1 MTDAP
6 VSDGPVATHARPHR
20 PKPRSVLILGSGP
33 VVIGQAAEFDYAGT
47 QACRAL
53 RAEGVRTILVNSN
66 PATIMTDPTVADAV
80 YLEPL
85 TVDAIEAVIAREKPE
100 GLLAGLGGQTALNLA
115 TALAEA
121 GVLDRHNVRLL
132 GTPLEAIRMAEDRE
146 AFRDLLDRIDQ
157 PYAPSFIV
165 EGPDEAARHASAEAA
180 LADIGLPAIIRP
192 AFTLGGTGGGI
203 VGTEEAYWE
212 RVRAGLRASP
222 IKQVMIER
230 CLVGWQEIEYEVM
243 RDAEDTCIAVCSME
257 NVDPLGVHTGDSIV
271 VAPVQT
277 LTDQVHQRLRSAAL
291 AIIRALGV
299 EGGCNV
305 QFALSPDS
313 TEYAVIEVNPR
324 VSRSSAL
331 ASKATGYPIAR
342 VAAQI
347 AAGRTLADIPN
358 VVTGTTVAAFEP
370 ALDYVVVKLPRFP
383 FDKFPTA
390 DRRLGSQMKATGEVM
405 AIDRTF
411 GAALNKA
418 LRGLEQAGAGPLG
431 EDPSWRPTFDYLAAV
446 YAGAGARRRGRG
458 RRRRHPLDRRAR
470 RRLREHPLRAAVRRP
485 DRAPPVRGAVGLA
498 AVAGPR
504 AAPARRRPGDDP
516 RGHRDLAVVPR
527 RDGPQRRTGSGRAC
541 AGPRIA
547 DPEDA
552 DGAQLLATA
561 KRAGFADR
569 DLAVLAGVGEGEIR
583 TTRGTLRLEPGY
595 AMVDTCA
602 AEFAAETP
610 YFYSTYAS
618 AGSPPE
624 APPVQRP
631 AALVI
636 GSGPVRIGQGI
647 EFDYCAVQ
655 AADVLRREGWS
666 AVMVNSNPETV
677 STDFDASTRLYFEP
691 LDAESVLSIVT
702 FENGAAGLG
711 TSHPDDTHGI
721 DVAGVI
727 DGGRTGASP
736 GGRPAGYGSLPAVVA
751 FGGQTPLNLA
761 APLVRA
767 GVPLLGSSL
776 EAIDQAEERTRFSAL
791 LDRLGIPQPEG
802 GMAESIEEALTLA
815 ERIGYPV
822 IVRPSFVIG
831 GLAIDF
837 AYSPEDLARHLAAA
851 AVVDPDRPVRIDRF
865 LEGIE
870 VDVDAVCDGKGVLIP
885 GLLEHVERAGVHSGD
900 SIGVFP
906 PQHVAEGDRD
916 LIVWTMERICLA
928 LGARGLVN
936 AQFIVREDG
945 VYLIEVN
952 PRASRTVPFLSKVT
966 GVPMVELAVRI
977 SLGATLAEL
986 GWATG
991 LRPDPTFVAVK
1002 APAFSTAKLKG
1013 VDPSV
1018 GPFMQS
1024 TGEVIGIADDPR
1036 VAMAKAL
1043 TGASLVPPRT
1053 AEAEGEAPL
1062 ALLSIADRD
1071 KWGLLDLARA
1081 LDVAG
1086 YRLAATAGTRAVL
1099 LEAGFEAAPVA
1110 KLGAEPAPG
1119 EAGILELIADGHVR
1133 LVVNTP
1139 TPRSG
1144 AVRDAA
1150 DIRHAAIA
1158 EGVLCLTAIETG
1170 GRRGRG
1176 ARPRHRRRDR
1186 QGPPDHGLGADG
1198 RGAGRGRSLGY
1209 RGRSRL
1215 TRP

>member
-1 MTDAP
+1 M
-6 VSDGPVATHARPHR
+6 V
-20 PKPRSVLILGSGP
+20 
-33 VVIGQAAEFDYAGT
+33 
-47 QACRAL
+47 
-53 RAEGVRTILVNSN
+53 
-66 PATIMTDPTVADAV
+66 
-80 YLEPL
+80 
-85 TVDAIEAVIAREKPE
+85 
-100 GLLAGLGGQTALNLA
+100 
-115 TALAEA
+115 
-121 GVLDRHNVRLL
+121 
-132 GTPLEAIRMAEDRE
+132 
-146 AFRDLLDRIDQ
+146 
-157 PYAPSFIV
+157 
-165 EGPDEAARHASAEAA
+165 
-180 LADIGLPAIIRP
+180 
-192 AFTLGGTGGGI
+192 
-203 VGTEEAYWE
+203 
-212 RVRAGLRASP
+212 
-222 IKQVMIER
+222 ER

-277 LTDQVHQRLRSAAL
+277 LTDQVHQRLRRAAL

-418 LRGLEQAGAGPLG
+418 LRGSSRRAPGRSARIPRGT
-431 EDPSWRPTFDYLAAV
+431 PTFDYLAAV
-446 YAGAGARRRGRG
+446 YAGDDGEPTTSLIRWIDERGDACESPASPSARPRRSCSAGSSSRRTRGCGGSSACSAAASRG
-458 RRRRHPLDRRAR
+458 DH
-470 RRLREHPLRAAVRRP
+470 
-485 DRAPPVRGAVGLA
+485 
-498 AVAGPR
+498 
-504 AAPARRRPGDDP
+504 P
-516 RGHRDLAVVPR
+516 RGHRDLALVPR
-527 RDGPQRRTGSGRAC
+527 RDGPERGLEADVRASGSRLV
-541 AGPRIA
+541 
-547 DPEDA
+547 DPADA
-552 DGAQLLATA
+552 DAPALLATA
-561 KRAGFADR
+561 KRAGFGDR
-569 DLAVLAGVGEGEIR
+569 DLAALAGVRRRRTSRRPGELGLR
-583 TTRGTLRLEPGY
+583 PGTRW
-595 AMVDTCA
+595 
-602 AEFAAETP
+602 
-610 YFYSTYAS
+610 STR
-618 AGSPPE
+618 
-624 APPVQRP
+624 APPSSRPRRRISTRPTPRPARRRRRRPSPRP

-655 AADVLRREGWS
+655 AADAFRRAGLERRDGQLEPRDRVDRLRRVDAPVLRAARRRERAERHRVETPAPGAGRS
-666 AVMVNSNPETV
+666 AGRGRVRRP
-677 STDFDASTRLYFEP
+677 DPAEP
-691 LDAESVLSIVT
+691 
-702 FENGAAGLG
+702 
-711 TSHPDDTHGI
+711 
-721 DVAGVI
+721 
-727 DGGRTGASP
+727 R
-736 GGRPAGYGSLPAVVA
+736 RPAGR
-751 FGGQTPLNLA
+751 TPGA
-761 APLVRA
+761 AARLD
-767 GVPLLGSSL
+767 L
-776 EAIDQAEERTRFSAL
+776 ETIDQAEERTRFSAL

-837 AYSPEDLARHLAAA
+837 GYSPEDLVRQLAAA
-851 AVVDPDRPVRIDRF
+851 TVVDPDRPVRIDRF

-870 VDVDAVCDGKGVLIP
+870 VDVDAVCDGDGVLIP

-906 PQHVAEGDRD
+906 PQHVSEGDQD
-916 LIVWTMERICLA
+916 LIVCDDGADLHRARRARPRQRAVHRARRRRVPDRGQPARLA
-928 LGARGLVN
+928 DGAVHVEG
-936 AQFIVREDG
+936 DG
-945 VYLIEVN
+945 RADGRAGRPDL
-952 PRASRTVPFLSKVT
+952 PRRDARRAR
-966 GVPMVELAVRI
+966 LA
-977 SLGATLAEL
+977 G
-986 GWATG
+986 G
-991 LRPDPTFVAVK
+991 LRPDPPFVAVK

-1024 TGEVIGIADDPR
+1024 TGEVIGIADDAR

-1043 TGASLVPPRT
+1043 TGAVAVPPRRG
-1053 AEAEGEAPL
+1053 EGEAPL

-1081 LDVAG
+1081 LDAAG
-1086 YRLAATAGTRAVL
+1086 YRLAATAGTRDALVA
-1099 LEAGFEAAPVA
+1099 AGFTAEPVA
-1110 KLGAEPAPG
+1110 KLGAEPGPG
-1119 EAGILELIADGHVR
+1119 EAGILALIAGGHVR

-1170 GRRGRG
+1170 I
-1176 ARPRHRRRDR
+1176 AAAEALAPDIADEIAKVRPITDWVP
-1186 QGPPDHGLGADG
+1186 GPVVATPA
-1198 RGAGRGRSLGY
+1198 
-1209 RGRSRL
+1209 
-1215 TRP
+1215 

>member
-1 MTDAP
+1 MGRNVGLETD
-6 VSDGPVATHARPHR
+6 
-20 PKPRSVLILGSGP
+20 
-33 VVIGQAAEFDYAGT
+33 
-47 QACRAL
+47 
-53 RAEGVRTILVNSN
+53 
-66 PATIMTDPTVADAV
+66 
-80 YLEPL
+80 
-85 TVDAIEAVIAREKPE
+85 
-100 GLLAGLGGQTALNLA
+100 
-115 TALAEA
+115 
-121 GVLDRHNVRLL
+121 
-132 GTPLEAIRMAEDRE
+132 
-146 AFRDLLDRIDQ
+146 
-157 PYAPSFIV
+157 
-165 EGPDEAARHASAEAA
+165 
-180 LADIGLPAIIRP
+180 
-192 AFTLGGTGGGI
+192 
-203 VGTEEAYWE
+203 
-212 RVRAGLRASP
+212 VRA
-222 IKQVMIER
+222 
-230 CLVGWQEIEYEVM
+230 
-243 RDAEDTCIAVCSME
+243 
-257 NVDPLGVHTGDSIV
+257 
-271 VAPVQT
+271 
-277 LTDQVHQRLRSAAL
+277 
-291 AIIRALGV
+291 
-299 EGGCNV
+299 
-305 QFALSPDS
+305 
-313 TEYAVIEVNPR
+313 
-324 VSRSSAL
+324 
-331 ASKATGYPIAR
+331 
-342 VAAQI
+342 
-347 AAGRTLADIPN
+347 
-358 VVTGTTVAAFEP
+358 
-370 ALDYVVVKLPRFP
+370 
-383 FDKFPTA
+383 
-390 DRRLGSQMKATGEVM
+390 
-405 AIDRTF
+405 
-411 GAALNKA
+411 
-418 LRGLEQAGAGPLG
+418 
-431 EDPSWRPTFDYLAAV
+431 
-446 YAGAGARRRGRG
+446 AGAR
-458 RRRRHPLDRRAR
+458 L
-470 RRLREHPLRAAVRRP
+470 V
-485 DRAPPVRGAVGLA
+485 
-498 AVAGPR
+498 
-504 AAPARRRPGDDP
+504 
-516 RGHRDLAVVPR
+516 
-527 RDGPQRRTGSGRAC
+527 
-541 AGPRIA
+541 
-547 DPEDA
+547 DA
-552 DGAQLLATA
+552 TDEDGARLLATV

-569 DLAVLAGVGEGEIR
+569 DLATLAGVAEGEIR
-583 TTRGTLRLEPGY
+583 ATRGALGLEPGY

-624 APPVQRP
+624 APPVDRP

-691 LDAESVLSIVT
+691 LDAESVLSIVA
-702 FENGAAGLG
+702 FETGSKGGSEAGMG
-711 TSHPDDTHGI
+711 T
-721 DVAGVI
+721 
-727 DGGRTGASP
+727 
-736 GGRPAGYGSLPAVVA
+736 LPAVVA

-776 EAIDQAEERTRFSAL
+776 ETIDQAEERTRFAAL

-837 AYSPEDLARHLAAA
+837 AYSPEDLVRHLAAA

-870 VDVDAVCDGKGVLIP
+870 VDVDAVCDGIGVLIP

-977 SLGATLAEL
+977 SLGATLADL
-986 GWATG
+986 GWAPG
-991 LRPDPTFVAVK
+991 LRPVPPFVAVK

-1043 TGASLVPPRT
+1043 TGASLIPPRT
-1053 AEAEGEAPL
+1053 AETEGEAPL

-1081 LDVAG
+1081 LSAAG
-1086 YRLAATAGTRAVL
+1086 YRLAATAGTRAML
-1099 LEAGFEAAPVA
+1099 GAAGFDAAPVA
-1110 KLGAEPAPG
+1110 KLGAEPAEG

-1158 EGVLCLTAIETG
+1158 EGVLCLTAIETAVAAAEALAPDIADEI
-1170 GRRGRG
+1170 
-1176 ARPRHRRRDR
+1176 ARV
-1186 QGPPDHGLGADG
+1186 
-1198 RGAGRGRSLGY
+1198 RSITDWVPAAVGV
-1209 RGRSRL
+1209 
-1215 TRP
+1215 

>member
-1 MTDAP
+1 M
-6 VSDGPVATHARPHR
+6 
-20 PKPRSVLILGSGP
+20 
-33 VVIGQAAEFDYAGT
+33 
-47 QACRAL
+47 
-53 RAEGVRTILVNSN
+53 
-66 PATIMTDPTVADAV
+66 
-80 YLEPL
+80 
-85 TVDAIEAVIAREKPE
+85 
-100 GLLAGLGGQTALNLA
+100 
-115 TALAEA
+115 
-121 GVLDRHNVRLL
+121 
-132 GTPLEAIRMAEDRE
+132 
-146 AFRDLLDRIDQ
+146 
-157 PYAPSFIV
+157 
-165 EGPDEAARHASAEAA
+165 
-180 LADIGLPAIIRP
+180 RP
-192 AFTLGGTGGGI
+192 A
-203 VGTEEAYWE
+203 
-212 RVRAGLRASP
+212 
-222 IKQVMIER
+222 
-230 CLVGWQEIEYEVM
+230 
-243 RDAEDTCIAVCSME
+243 
-257 NVDPLGVHTGDSIV
+257 
-271 VAPVQT
+271 
-277 LTDQVHQRLRSAAL
+277 
-291 AIIRALGV
+291 
-299 EGGCNV
+299 
-305 QFALSPDS
+305 
-313 TEYAVIEVNPR
+313 
-324 VSRSSAL
+324 
-331 ASKATGYPIAR
+331 
-342 VAAQI
+342 
-347 AAGRTLADIPN
+347 
-358 VVTGTTVAAFEP
+358 
-370 ALDYVVVKLPRFP
+370 
-383 FDKFPTA
+383 
-390 DRRLGSQMKATGEVM
+390 
-405 AIDRTF
+405 
-411 GAALNKA
+411 
-418 LRGLEQAGAGPLG
+418 
-431 EDPSWRPTFDYLAAV
+431 
-446 YAGAGARRRGRG
+446 
-458 RRRRHPLDRRAR
+458 
-470 RRLREHPLRAAVRRP
+470 
-485 DRAPPVRGAVGLA
+485 
-498 AVAGPR
+498 
-504 AAPARRRPGDDP
+504 
-516 RGHRDLAVVPR
+516 
-527 RDGPQRRTGSGRAC
+527 
-541 AGPRIA
+541 PRIA

-569 DLAVLAGVGEGEIR
+569 DLAALAGVGEGEIR
-583 TTRGTLRLEPGY
+583 TTRGTLGLEPGY

-702 FENGAAGLG
+702 FENGPAGTAA
-711 TSHPDDTHGI
+711 THPDDTHGI

-727 DGGRTGASP
+727 DSGRSGGSP

-966 GVPMVELAVRI
+966 GRADGGARGAHLARRDARRAR
-977 SLGATLAEL
+977 LGDGAAARPDLRRGQGAGVLDGQAQGRRPVGRAVHAVDRRGHRDRRRPARGDGEGAHGGVAGPAPHGRGRGRGAARAALDRRPRQVGPRSTSR
-986 GWATG
+986 GRWIRRATG
-991 LRPDPTFVAVK
+991 WPRRLGPAPCCSRPG
-1002 APAFSTAKLKG
+1002 SR
-1013 VDPSV
+1013 
-1018 GPFMQS
+1018 
-1024 TGEVIGIADDPR
+1024 PR
-1036 VAMAKAL
+1036 R
-1043 TGASLVPPRT
+1043 SR
-1053 AEAEGEAPL
+1053 
-1062 ALLSIADRD
+1062 S
-1071 KWGLLDLARA
+1071 WARN
-1081 LDVAG
+1081 
-1086 YRLAATAGTRAVL
+1086 
-1099 LEAGFEAAPVA
+1099 
-1110 KLGAEPAPG
+1110 PAPG

-1158 EGVLCLTAIETG
+1158 EGMLCLTAIETG

-1176 ARPRHRRRDR
+1176 ACAGHRRRDR

-1198 RGAGRGRSLGY
+1198 RGAGRGRGLGY